1 MKITRHQQ
9 EKARRPRSRAEAGF
23 SLIELMAVIV
33 ILGLLASVVGPK
45 VFNRVRKAK
54 QQTAKT
60 QIEML
65 MTSLNAYRMDVG
77 SYPSQSDGLE
87 SLAVNPGR
95 RNWDGPYLAKGLPQD
110 PWGNAY
116 IYQNPGE
123 HGEVDII
130 SYGLDGQAGGDKENR
145 DIGSWE

>member
-1 MKITRHQQ
+1 M
-9 EKARRPRSRAEAGF
+9 ADLSSRQNSSFLHRQGQRGF

-45 VFNRVRKAK
+45 VFSHIRKAK
-54 QQTAKT
+54 QQTART

-77 SYPSQSDGLE
+77 RYPSQSDGLE
-87 SLAVNPGR
+87 ALEVNPGLEK
-95 RNWDGPYLAKGLPQD
+95 WDGPYLEKGLPKD
-110 PWGNAY
+110 PWNRDY
-116 IYQNPGE
+116 IYQNPGQ
-123 HGEVDII
+123 HGEIDIL
-130 SYGLDGQAGGDKENR
+130 SLGLDGQEGGTKEDK